1 MVFSSTEENSVAS
14 WNSTCVNDSILTV
27 NLHIQNATTIVFLL
41 AQTINA
47 EAYKHPKEQ
56 LKSILWK
63 LCLFNGI
70 QLHVLDRVGGRRRQK
85 QNENQ
90 FVKLKFC
97 VKIGCTIV

>member
-1 MVFSSTEENSVAS
+1 MEFNVCQRFNSYSKLARS
-14 WNSTCVNDSILTV
+14 ECHNDS
-27 NLHIQNATTIVFLL
+27 VFL